1 MSIPTSEH
9 YRLLNLVADI
19 RKACGDPH
27 GALMQDDLVEHI
39 QVITEKAQRWDEIG
53 DRPITVMEGPAE
65 ITTDTTILRVLEHE
79 TVELRVVDRQHA
91 AKITDRQLADALHY
105 PRCWDTATYPTLA
118 DALWETVAG
127 VGCSVCGEAAQA
139 QAPASEEVELLG
151 YASARLVSRMRS
163 GELSGI
169 SVIDKSEDGHTV
181 PVYTHPPAKVPEGLE
196 SLVRE
201 AEEACQDDGNQTMR
215 ESALAQKWLNS
226 LNAAITLLTTPTPAA
241 TPQPAHQGSV
251 PEEAVGLARK
261 WLSMTD
267 TEGGHLHYDD
277 ITKMAEALIAK
288 PQPEGDGWIRCRDQ
302 LPKLGQRVELFSQ
315 DVVQHMMPLFDEDD
329 DGLFWDF
336 EVHDYNPPVDISR
349 DQWRPMPQPPQEQ

>member
-53 DRPITVMEGPAE
+53 NRPITVIEGPAE

-127 VGCSVCGEAAQA
+127 VGCSVCGEAARTETPVAWPLGRLEIPYQKMA
-139 QAPASEEVELLG
+139 EAYKEVNYRSIRDDNQAPASGEAVAWVTPLTYGQQVTFYKPPMPEGFDDNEAGVTWYCRPLF
-151 YASARLVSRMRS
+151 YA
-163 GELSGI
+163 
-169 SVIDKSEDGHTV
+169 D
-181 PVYTHPPAKVPEGLE
+181 THPPAKVPEGWRHTL
-196 SLVRE
+196 
-201 AEEACQDDGNQTMR
+201 EEALAMMTSQSMTLERQADAVTGIR
-215 ESALAQKWLNS
+215 EM
-226 LNAAITLLTTPTPAA
+226 LTTPTPAA
-241 TPQPAHQGSV
+241 TPEAEWVKCAERLPEKGVVVLVNVDYDHHSIKPSVLTAHWAGSTFKIGPNSV
-251 PEEAVGLARK
+251 SFNCDAPVVTHWR
-261 WLSMTD
+261 
-267 TEGGHLHYDD
+267 
-277 ITKMAEALIAK
+277 
-288 PQPEGDGWIRCRDQ
+288 
-302 LPKLGQRVELFSQ
+302 EL
-315 DVVQHMMPLFDEDD
+315 
-329 DGLFWDF
+329 
-336 EVHDYNPPVDISR
+336 
-349 DQWRPMPQPPQEQ
+349 PQPPREQEGE